1 MTVKRLIAITTLAMT
16 FIFLFFGSRLLL
28 SAQGLVALDAI
39 QRAHGSPVIA
49 PTSIQMTGVV
59 ERDGKTEPFRLVATR
74 DEELRIEYGGLGKD
88 SLVLS
93 QILNFRDDGEKVS
106 FLKSPSGFSQLD
118 ITGVFFVQQLR
129 NRAVRVEA
137 TPDRMTIGD
146 VPTRRLLV
154 HNERAQFHRGTLR
167 VGDQVDLYVTDI
179 GILAGVSRTF
189 YEGRPERYTQ
199 AFRFSDYRKINGEL
213 LPFRIEVY
221 IKSQRRQTLLVQEY
235 QFDVPVE
242 RDLFKSRRAR

>member
-1 MTVKRLIAITTLAMT
+1 MKRLITIAAFAMT
-16 FIFLFFGSRLLL
+16 YILWSSGARLPLF
-28 SAQGLVALDAI
+28 AQGRVALDAI

-49 PTSIQMTGVV
+49 PISVQMTGIV

-93 QILNFRDDGEKVS
+93 QIVNFRDDGEKVA
-106 FLKSPSGFSQLD
+106 FLRSPSGFAQLD

-129 NRAVRVEA
+129 NRAVHVEA

-146 VPTRRLLV
+146 VSTQRLDV
-154 HNERAQFHRGTLR
+154 QSERTQVHRGTIR
-167 VGDQVDLYVTDI
+167 VGDHVDLYVTDD
-179 GILAGVSRTF
+179 GLLAGLSRTF

-199 AFRFSDYRKINGEL
+199 AFRFSDYRKVNGEL

-221 IKSQRRQTLLVQEY
+221 LNSQKRQTFLVQEY
-235 QFDVPVE
+235 QFDVPVH
-242 RDLFKSRRAR
+242 RDLFSSGRAR